1 MITPPR
7 LRANFRYRPISAHSA
22 RPLSA
27 NRNKARLC
35 VYCRSHGK
43 AWPTFG
49 LFDCSLARFVVAVSV
64 LWIPYQLMKHPA
76 QNGPAHS
83 FDGFL
88 PKPFAYSQYPAFLIL
103 SHPPVVTAQ
112 SNSTFQSDDFSNNL
126 FTDLVPLLALF
137 GEEVSKQFMSQA
149 MGWLDDII
157 FAMCPLGIIT
167 AMVSAIRAGGTP
179 SLKALIGRAREPVG
193 AIEIELL
200 SSTSSE
206 VCELYGEQG
215 IVRVPSS
222 NAEIEQW
229 IYEENDDELTLY
241 DEIAT
246 EKCEQTKSRVAA
258 YSEEKSV
265 QEVEKSLKRSSLSP
279 GQKRPPPSI
288 LLNYHSASGSRLELS
303 VVAITGLVLQSVVLI
318 FGALVTYRW
327 EWTKAGAPVASY
339 GYPMTAAG
347 TLSLSLGLILCS
359 RVVEAST
366 NERVHPFPE
375 EGALSRRIVWL
386 QKAQTAADNV
396 FRSAAIFGSEEQG
409 KKGVRS
415 IRTSSRNPNDPL
427 IPVMV
432 WAGVPLALIG
442 YVAQL
447 VGFREL
453 HSSVALVQ
461 FAATV
466 TMIILRAWVR
476 RGLLQDPQKEFLDG
490 IPDGREQDWLSTH
503 IAKCFRW
510 TIQAGFKPTSHRDG
524 GQARINNGQRVL
536 EVRRKMAEKTDWELP
551 TDRWG
556 DALAKAIQATMTV
569 LTKDNRQILETSAIS
584 TESDGTEQFEFKLR
598 VQVSSVYL
606 VPLFLLM
613 SFISL
618 RMVRSHLHVY
628 P

>member
-1 MITPPR
+1 MFIVVGMEKHDPTFDLFDR
-7 LRANFRYRPISAHSA
+7 SV
-22 RPLSA
+22 
-27 NRNKARLC
+27 ARLC
-35 VYCRSHGK
+35 GALS
-43 AWPTFG
+43 
-49 LFDCSLARFVVAVSV
+49 S
-64 LWIPYQLMKHPA
+64 LWIPYQLMKLWSGPPQSSPA
-76 QNGPAHS
+76 CSFNGFP
-83 FDGFL
+83 
-88 PKPFAYSQYPAFLIL
+88 PKPFVLYSHYPTYLIL
-103 SHPPVVTAQ
+103 SHLPVANAQ
-112 SNSTFQSDDFSNNL
+112 TNGTFQSDDFSNNL

-149 MGWLDDII
+149 MGWVDDII

-222 NAEIEQW
+222 SAEIEQW
-229 IYEENDDELTLY
+229 IYEESDDNLTLY
-241 DEIAT
+241 DIDLAT
-246 EKCEQTKSRVAA
+246 DKGKWFEPQTKSRTPA
-258 YSEEKSV
+258 YSEENSV
-265 QEVEKSLKRSSLSP
+265 QAVEKSSKGSVLAPAQKSS
-279 GQKRPPPSI
+279 PPSI
-288 LLNYHSASGSRLELS
+288 LLNYHSASGSRLELWI
-303 VVAITGLVLQSVVLI
+303 VAITGLVLQSIVLV

-327 EWTKAGAPVASY
+327 TWTKAGVPVASY

-347 TLSLSLGLILCS
+347 TLALSLGLTLCS

-366 NERVHPFPE
+366 NETVHVAPRTTPE
-375 EGALSRRIVWL
+375 KQLASRHIVWL

-396 FRSAAIFGSEEQG
+396 FRSAAIFGSREQN

-415 IRTSSRNPNDPL
+415 IRTSTRNMSDPL

-432 WAGVPLALIG
+432 WIGVPLALLG

-476 RGLLQDPQKEFLDG
+476 RGLLEDPKKVILEG
-490 IPDGREQDWLSTH
+490 IHDGREQDWLSIH
-503 IAKCFRW
+503 VAKCDRW
-510 TIQAGFKPTSHRDG
+510 AMQAGFKTASQLEG

-536 EVRRKMAEKTDWELP
+536 EVRRTMAEKTVWDLP

-556 DALAKAIQATMTV
+556 DALANAIQATMTV
-569 LTKDNRQILETSAIS
+569 LTKDNRQILENSAIS
-584 TESDGTEQFEFKLR
+584 TDSSGAEQFEFKVR
-598 VQVSSVYL
+598 VQVRT
-606 VPLFLLM
+606 FL
-613 SFISL
+613 
-618 RMVRSHLHVY
+618 
-628 P
+628 